1 MLQLITYIKPHGKT
15 ALAAI
20 ISMLIVVMADLLLP
34 TLMAQIVD
42 QGIASG
48 DLDLIIKTGLL
59 MVGVALL
66 GVAGGIGSTYF
77 ASVVAVRFSTDI
89 RTDLFKKVQTLSFD
103 NLDQF
108 KTASLITRLTNDVA
122 QMQNMVMLMLR
133 ILIRSPILLVG
144 SLLMAF
150 FINARLALVLLVTV
164 PILALALRYVI
175 GKGFPLFEKVQQGLD
190 QINAVSRE
198 NLAGV
203 RVVKAFAR
211 ADYEK
216 ERFGQKNHQLTAVT
230 IKASRTMALIMPL
243 MMLIM
248 NMSIL
253 AVLWFGGVQVN
264 TGQIMVGQVIAFTNY
279 MTLILFSL
287 MIAGFMLMMVSRA
300 KVSWDRILEV
310 LKTEVDIQDDV
321 VRDTILDTLW
331 DAPWVSENPIQE
343 GRVDFENVSFYYQGA
358 AGTPVLQNITFSARP
373 GETVAILG
381 ATGSGKSTL
390 VNLIPR
396 FYDVSQG
403 RILIDGVDVRQIP
416 LNQVRGKIGLV
427 PQESFLFS
435 GTIRENI
442 RWGRENALD
451 EEIIEAARA
460 AQAHGFIS
468 KLPKGYDTALGQRAV
483 NLSGGQKQRLTI
495 ARALLKKPTILIL
508 DDSTSA
514 VDMQTE
520 ALIQKA
526 LKNHLAYCTTFVV
539 AQRINTVLE
548 ADKILVLEDGQMV
561 ALGTHAELIKTC
573 PVYQDIYRSQLGE
586 EAV

>member
-1 MLQLITYIKPHGKT
+1 MLQLITYLKPHRKA

-34 TLMAQIVD
+34 TLMAKIVD
-42 QGIASG
+42 QGIAKG
-48 DLDLIIKTGLL
+48 NLDLIIKTGLL
-59 MVGVALL
+59 MVGVAFF
-66 GVAGGIGSTYF
+66 GVVGGIGSTYF
-77 ASVVAVRFSTDI
+77 ASVATVRFSTDV
-89 RTDLFKKVQTLSFD
+89 RTDLFQRVQTFSFD

-122 QMQNMVMLMLR
+122 QIQNIVMLMLR

-144 SLLMAF
+144 SLVMAF
-150 FINARLALVLLVTV
+150 TINARLALVLMVTV

-190 QINAVSRE
+190 QINDVSRE

-216 ERFGQKNHQLTAVT
+216 ERFGQKNHQLTAVS

-264 TGQIMVGQVIAFTNY
+264 TGQMMVGQVIAFTNY

-310 LKTEVDIQDDV
+310 LKTKADIQDV
-321 VRDTILDTLW
+321 VGDAILDTLW
-331 DAPWVSENPIQE
+331 DVAPQEPESPIQE

-390 VNLIPR
+390 INLIPR

-403 RILIDGVDVRQIP
+403 RILINGVDVRQIP
-416 LNQVRGKIGLV
+416 LNQLRGKIGLV

-435 GTIRENI
+435 STIRENI
-442 RWGRENALD
+442 RWGREDALD

-468 KLPKGYDTALGQRAV
+468 KLPKGYDTALEQRAV

-514 VDMQTE
+514 VDLQTE
-520 ALIQKA
+520 ALIQRA
-526 LKNHLAYCTTFVV
+526 LKTHLAYCTTFVV
-539 AQRINTVLE
+539 AQRINTVQG

-573 PVYQDIYRSQLGE
+573 PVYQDIYRSQLVE

>member
-1 MLQLITYIKPHGKT
+1 MLQLIAYIKPHWKA

-20 ISMLIVVMADLLLP
+20 ISMLIVVMVDLLLP
-34 TLMAQIVD
+34 TLMAKIVD
-42 QGIASG
+42 QGIAKG
-48 DLDLIIKTGLL
+48 NLDLIIETGLL
-59 MVGVALL
+59 MVGVAFV
-66 GVAGGIGSTYF
+66 GVIGGIGSTYF
-77 ASVVAVRFSTDI
+77 ASVAAVKFSTDV
-89 RTDLFKKVQTLSFD
+89 RTDLFQRVQTFSFD

-122 QMQNMVMLMLR
+122 QMQNIVMMMLR

-144 SLLMAF
+144 SLVMAF

-164 PILALALRYVI
+164 PLLALALRYVI
-175 GKGFPLFEKVQQGLD
+175 GKGFPLFKKVQQGLD
-190 QINAVSRE
+190 QINTVSRE

-216 ERFGQKNHQLTAVT
+216 ERFGQKNHQLTAIT
-230 IKASRTMALIMPL
+230 IKASRTMILIMPL

-248 NMSIL
+248 NISIL

-264 TGQIMVGQVIAFTNY
+264 TGQMMVGQVIAFTNY

-287 MIAGFMLMMVSRA
+287 TIAGFMLMMVSRA
-300 KVSWDRILEV
+300 KVSWDRLLEV
-310 LKTEVDIQDDV
+310 LKTEADIQDV
-321 VRDTILDTLW
+321 VRDAILDTLTY
-331 DAPWVSENPIQE
+331 APRNSESLIQE
-343 GRVDFENVSFYYQGA
+343 GRVEFENVSFYYQGA
-358 AGTPVLQNITFSARP
+358 VGTPVLQSITFSARP

-381 ATGSGKSTL
+381 STGSGKSSL
-390 VNLIPR
+390 INLIPR

-403 RILIDGVDVRQIP
+403 RILIDGVDIRQIP
-416 LNQVRGKIGLV
+416 LKLLRGKIGMV
-427 PQESFLFS
+427 PQESILFS
-435 GTIRENI
+435 GSIRENI
-442 RWGRENALD
+442 HWGREDASD
-451 EEIIEAARA
+451 DEIIEAARA

-468 KLPKGYDTALGQRAV
+468 KLPKGYDTVLGQRAV

-520 ALIQKA
+520 ALIQRA
-526 LKNHLAYCTTFVV
+526 LKTHLAHCTTFVV
-539 AQRINTVLE
+539 AQRISTVLG
-548 ADKILVLEDGQMV
+548 ADQILVLEDGYMV
-561 ALGTHAELIKTC
+561 ALGTHTELIKTC